1 MERSLTHIALF
12 AALIA
17 STLPAAVQSTSSVTN
32 TFQKKVGVLEEGSQ

>member
-17 STLPAAVQSTSSVTN
+17 ISV
-32 TFQKKVGVLEEGSQ
+32 VSGVLYLLVELAAKRVWWRAL